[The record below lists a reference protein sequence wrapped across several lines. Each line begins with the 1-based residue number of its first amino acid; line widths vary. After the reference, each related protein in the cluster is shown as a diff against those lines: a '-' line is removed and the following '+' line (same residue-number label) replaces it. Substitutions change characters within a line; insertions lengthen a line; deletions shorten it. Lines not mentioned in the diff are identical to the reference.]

1 VTVLFNLNIV
11 FADERPAFFVQ
22 LGHTDTVTLVA
33 FSPDGKY
40 IVSGSLDGTLR
51 LWDISTSEEIAQ
63 FITLPDNEWVV
74 IIPEGYYNASPNGDK
89 YINVRIDNNVYSIE
103 NYRETFFRPDIIKLA
118 LSNSSI
124 NDLKDIA
131 DIKQPPVV
139 SIVNTPS
146 HTDKDEVK
154 ITINKT
160 KKRAKCNI

>member
-1 VTVLFNLNIV
+1 M
-11 FADERPAFFVQ
+11 
-22 LGHTDTVTLVA
+22 
-33 FSPDGKY
+33 
-40 IVSGSLDGTLR
+40 
-51 LWDISTSEEIAQ
+51 
-63 FITLPDNEWVV
+63 

-139 SIVNTPS
+139 SIVNTP
-146 HTDKDEVK
+146 H
-154 ITINKT
+154 
-160 KKRAKCNI
+160 RQR